1 MPSDDELLW
10 RGTSPDERA
19 DERRSKLIAACRDI
33 VGHDGSS
40 ALTVRSVCGVA
51 NVSPRKFYECFPDT
65 GALLVA
71 TYDSAV
77 EELLVAVTSAARG
90 PKERR
95 EDSHAVRTRLRAV
108 YDAATSHL
116 EQHPAAGRII
126 FREALTN
133 DGLRARALT
142 VLPTF
147 LQTIQRGVVGSGR
160 PTARRFRT
168 LETTLMSGAL
178 SAVFTEWLS
187 GTTQNTRK
195 DVVEYCTEATLAIL
209 EMTVSTE

>member
-1 MPSDDELLW
+1 MPSDDEPLW

-19 DERRSKLIAACRDI
+19 EERRLRLIAACRDI
-33 VGHDGSS
+33 VGRDGSS
-40 ALTVRSVCGVA
+40 ALTIRSVCSLA

-65 GALLVA
+65 DALLVA
-71 TYDSAV
+71 TYDSAI
-77 EELLVAVTSAARG
+77 EELLLAVTSAARG
-90 PKERR
+90 PKGRL
-95 EDSHAVRTRLRAV
+95 DDPHAVRTRLRTV
-108 YDAATSHL
+108 YDAATNHL

-160 PTARRFRT
+160 PTTRRFRT
-168 LETTLMSGAL
+168 LEATLMSGAL
-178 SAVFTEWLS
+178 SAVFAEWLS
-187 GTTQNTRK
+187 GTTQNTRE
-195 DVVEYCTEATLAIL
+195 DVIGYCTEATLAIL
-209 EMTVSTE
+209 SMTVPKG